1 MKEFTIE
8 KILTHNIILG
18 SNEDKEFILIGKG
31 IGFQRKPGGKISSDS
46 VGSYYI
52 IQNSDKL
59 SEYEKIVLGTPDTV
73 LLATEKAIKF
83 AETKLD
89 TVFDENIHISLL
101 DHVNFALFRLEN
113 KLQVG
118 SFLTD
123 EYYLMYSDLY
133 DIAYKMVEMINT
145 DLNIELPHSEVGSII
160 LHMHAALQKEK
171 VSNTALYAQII
182 DFSLKFI
189 QERLPK
195 DITSNSVAKARLIT
209 HLKFAFK
216 RIESGEVRQNPL
228 VDVIKEKY
236 PEVYQISADL
246 SKEISDRFYVNLP
259 ESEIGYIALHVYNLQ
274 Y

>member
-1 MKEFTIE
+1 MKEFNIE

-18 SNEDKEFILIGKG
+18 SSEDKEFILIGKG
-31 IGFQRKPGGKISSDS
+31 IGFQRKPGSKISSES
-46 VGSYYI
+46 VASYYI

-59 SEYEKIVLGTPDTV
+59 SEYEKIVFGTAASV

-83 AETKLD
+83 AEEKLD

-133 DIAYKMVEMINT
+133 DIAFKMVESINS
-145 DLNIELPHSEVGSII
+145 DLDVELPHSEVGSII
-160 LHMHAALQKEK
+160 LHMHAALHKEK
-171 VSNTALYAQII
+171 VSSTALYAQII
-182 DFSLKFI
+182 DYSLTFI
-189 QERLPK
+189 QDRLPK
-195 DITSNSVAKARLIT
+195 AITSNSIAKARLIT
-209 HLKFAFK
+209 HLKFALK
-216 RIESGEVRQNPL
+216 RIESDEVRSNPL

-236 PEVYQISADL
+236 PEVYEIAADL
-246 SKEISDRFYVNLP
+246 SGEIEERYNVKLP